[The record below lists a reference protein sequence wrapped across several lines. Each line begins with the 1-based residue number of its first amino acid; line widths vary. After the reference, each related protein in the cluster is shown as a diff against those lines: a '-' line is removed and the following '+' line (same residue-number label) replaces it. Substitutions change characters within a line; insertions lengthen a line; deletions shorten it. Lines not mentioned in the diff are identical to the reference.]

1 MIPLAV
7 ISDALEEVM
16 DDWEQFYNVVT
27 GTVTSVPSPDNE
39 YIDWSD
45 YEEEAGT
52 IDESDDYVRLP
63 SQDELNEYDI
73 MEHFAEE
80 QHSVDLMKALRGR
93 KPFRTFKDRAI
104 DMGLDQAYYA
114 FRSQAFKEIAR
125 EWCVENEIPFTE

>member
-1 MIPLAV
+1 MA
-7 ISDALEEVM
+7 ISYKKL
-16 DDWEQFYNVVT
+16 WKLL
-27 GTVTSVPSPDNE
+27 
-39 YIDWSD
+39 IDSGMMKKRSSGSRWF
-45 YEEEAGT
+45 
-52 IDESDDYVRLP
+52 
-63 SQDELNEYDI
+63 
-73 MEHFAEE
+73 EHERDRQAWKKPGRVYRGFAEE